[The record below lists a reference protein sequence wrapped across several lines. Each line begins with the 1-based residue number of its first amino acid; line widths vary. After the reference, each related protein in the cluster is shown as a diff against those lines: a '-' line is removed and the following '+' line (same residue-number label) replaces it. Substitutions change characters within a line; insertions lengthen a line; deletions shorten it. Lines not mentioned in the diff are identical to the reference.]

1 MLTEL
6 VLTTSL
12 SDSTIQ
18 VWDFKTGT
26 LLTSFKQNICY
37 QHGLALIP
45 FPGQPN
51 RVGLI
56 IAAQCDKALLHVYSW
71 QKDQPYR
78 KIICPEKLVSVAI
91 SNQGAYCACG
101 TDNGKIY
108 IWELSTGIL
117 CRVYDAHY
125 KKISVLK
132 FTNDDTALISGSEDA
147 GVNVW
152 LTCSIL
158 NVSTDESPAPFH
170 SWSEHSLPITD
181 LICGIGS
188 FRTARV
194 LTSSLDHTCKLWD
207 LSSGHLLTTFVF
219 PTAIN
224 AIALDPAERMFFA
237 GGRDNLIYQVNLYRK
252 LENRI
257 YNASGQPGFEITAVG
272 GAGVVE
278 DVASEHDDKR
288 GLIFRGHG
296 MPITTLSLSY
306 DATLLLSGSQDET
319 VKVWDI
325 ASRQMI
331 KNFTH
336 LKGPIVNI
344 QTFIK
349 PPDLFNLGLSPAK
362 IMEQPIQHFKRTQ
375 GISIKEDSEIEES
388 VIMVLSDNTKEIDI
402 YNYNCNSQVVA
413 SYESLD
419 LQKTKSTQV
428 KFRNGDATT
437 ILQTQISEL
446 QSELIRI
453 HGHYQHVKGLHD
465 EMYQELVTDF
475 ISKRRAEGN

>member
-6 VLTTSL
+6 VLATSL
-12 SDSTIQ
+12 SDSNIQ
-18 VWDFKTGT
+18 VWDFRTGT
-26 LLTSFKQNICY
+26 LLTSFKQNKCY

-51 RVGLI
+51 RVGLV
-56 IAAQCDKALLHVYSW
+56 IAAQTDKALLHVYSW
-71 QKDQPYR
+71 QKDQPYL
-78 KIICPEKLVSVAI
+78 KFICPEKLVSVTI

-132 FTNDDTALISGSEDA
+132 FTNDDTALISGSEDS
-147 GVNVW
+147 GVNV
-152 LTCSIL
+152 CIL
-158 NVSTDESPAPFH
+158 NDLTDESPSPFY

-181 LICGIGS
+181 IICGIGS

-207 LSSGHLLTTFVF
+207 LSSGHLLTTFLF
-219 PTAIN
+219 PTAIT

-252 LENRI
+252 FENRT
-257 YNASGQPGFEITAVG
+257 YNASGQLGFEISAVG
-272 GAGVVE
+272 VGVVE
-278 DVASEHDDKR
+278 DVVSERDDKR
-288 GLIFRGHG
+288 NLIFRGHS
-296 MPITTLSLSY
+296 MSITTLSLSY
-306 DATLLLSGSQDET
+306 DTTLLLSGSEDET

-325 ASRQMI
+325 ASGQMI

-336 LKGPIVNI
+336 LKGPIANI

-349 PPDLFNLGLSPAK
+349 PPDFFNFGLSPTK
-362 IMEQPIQHFKRTQ
+362 IMIQPIPPFKRTQ
-375 GISIKEDSEIEES
+375 GKSIKEDSEIEES
-388 VIMVLSDNTKEIDI
+388 VIMVLNDNKKEIDL
-402 YNYNCNSQVVA
+402 YNYNYINQ
-413 SYESLD
+413 
-419 LQKTKSTQV
+419 
-428 KFRNGDATT
+428 
-437 ILQTQISEL
+437 
-446 QSELIRI
+446 
-453 HGHYQHVKGLHD
+453 
-465 EMYQELVTDF
+465 
-475 ISKRRAEGN
+475 

>member
-6 VLTTSL
+6 ALATSL
-12 SDSTIQ
+12 SDSNIQ
-18 VWDFKTGT
+18 VWDFRTGT
-26 LLTSFKQNICY
+26 LLTSFKQNKCY

-45 FPGQPN
+45 FPGQIN

-56 IAAQCDKALLHVYSW
+56 IAAQIDKALLHVYSW
-71 QKDQPYR
+71 QKDQPYL
-78 KIICPEKLVSVAI
+78 KIICPEKLTSVAI

-147 GVNVW
+147 GVNV
-152 LTCSIL
+152 CIL
-158 NVSTDESPAPFH
+158 NDLTDESPSPFY

-181 LICGIGS
+181 IICGIGS

-194 LTSSLDHTCKLWD
+194 FTSSLDHTCKLWD
-207 LSSGHLLTTFVF
+207 LSSGHLLTTFLF
-219 PTAIN
+219 PTAIT
-224 AIALDPAERMFFA
+224 AIALDPAERTFFA

-252 LENRI
+252 LENRT
-257 YNASGQPGFEITAVG
+257 YNASGQPGFEIAAVG

-278 DVASEHDDKR
+278 DVVSEHNDKR
-288 GLIFRGHG
+288 NLIFRGHS
-296 MPITTLSLSY
+296 MSITTLSLSY
-306 DATLLLSGSQDET
+306 DSTLLLSGSQDET

-325 ASRQMI
+325 ASGQVI

-336 LKGPIVNI
+336 LKGISLQVVLVVQFLIDFNKLFNEGPIANI

-349 PPDLFNLGLSPAK
+349 PPDLFNFGLSPSK
-362 IMEQPIQHFKRTQ
+362 IMIQPIQPFKRTQ
-375 GISIKEDSEIEES
+375 GILLKEDSEIEES
-388 VIMVLSDNTKEIDI
+388 VIMVLNDNK
-402 YNYNCNSQVVA
+402 
-413 SYESLD
+413 
-419 LQKTKSTQV
+419 K
-428 KFRNGDATT
+428 NGDEITMY
-437 ILQTQISEL
+437 QTQISEL
-446 QSELIRI
+446 QSELIQI
-453 HGHYQHVKGLHD
+453 HSHYRHLKGLHD
-465 EMYQELVTDF
+465 EMYQELVTNF
-475 ISKRRAEGN
+475 ISKRAKEN